1 MTPQNT
7 PSAKKQ
13 GNDFSLKNIDF
24 SKFLDSRNDYNNN
37 ISYATSDFKHEQHEL
52 SFCEPTYLG
61 NSKKEVG
68 VTKSADNPKV
78 VLILNVIFRP
88 ATLYYVR
95 NVTSKFLCLRI

>member
-7 PSAKKQ
+7 PSSKKQ

-37 ISYATSDFKHEQHEL
+37 SNSYATNDFKHEQHEL

-61 NSKKEVG
+61 NTKKEVG
-68 VTKSADNPKV
+68 VTKYGDNPKV
-78 VLILNVIFRP
+78 IITKIN
-88 ATLYYVR
+88 LY
-95 NVTSKFLCLRI
+95 F